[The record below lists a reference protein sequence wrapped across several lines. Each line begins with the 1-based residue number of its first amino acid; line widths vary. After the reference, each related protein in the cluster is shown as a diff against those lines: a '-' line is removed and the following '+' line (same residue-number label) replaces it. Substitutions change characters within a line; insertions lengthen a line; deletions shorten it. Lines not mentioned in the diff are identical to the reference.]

1 MPSSSTETLT
11 TQPTQPTQPPT
22 TLSTS
27 SEVRGRGVPAWA
39 SLLALA
45 VGGFAIGTTEFASM
59 GVLPDI
65 AGALNVTIPQA
76 GHAITA
82 YALGVV
88 LGAPAFAVLGARL
101 PRKGLL
107 LVLMAAITMA
117 NLASSLA
124 PSFPMLVA
132 ARFLSGL
139 PHGAYFGIGSV
150 VAAHLVPPE
159 RRARAVAA
167 MMMGLTVANIV
178 GVPLTTL
185 LGQNFGWRSVYLVV
199 VAIGL
204 LTMVAIELFVPRVAA
219 HDDASPRQELSALRR
234 PQVWLTLILAS
245 VGFGGMF
252 AVYSYVTPT
261 LVQVAGFRPAGVA
274 IAIALF
280 GVGMTVGT
288 YAGGRL
294 ADWSVLRTLALAPL
308 AVIAVLLSFTVTAHA
323 AVPATITLT
332 LLGATTSA
340 SIPALTARL
349 LDVSGDGKALA
360 ATLNHSAL
368 NIANA
373 LGAWLGGLV
382 IAAGLGYTAPAV
394 VGAGLS
400 VAGLGVLGVSVWLD
414 RRTGRREALAT
425 SISHGP
431 AGRSTSSN
439 DAIDQPE
446 LATTS
451 ASGPARQ

>member
-1 MPSSSTETLT
+1 MSFLSPHVPPSS
-11 TQPTQPTQPPT
+11 PT
-22 TLSTS
+22 TLSTARV
-27 SEVRGRGVPAWA
+27 VRGRGIPAWA

-65 AGALNVTIPQA
+65 ADALHVTIPQA

-88 LGAPAFAVLGARL
+88 VGAPAFAVLGARL

-107 LVLMAAITMA
+107 LVLMAAITVA

-124 PSFPMLVA
+124 PSFPMLVG

-204 LTMVAIELFVPRVAA
+204 LTMLAIELFVPRVAA

-234 PQVWLTLILAS
+234 PQVWLTLILGS

-261 LVQVAGFRPAGVA
+261 LVHVAGFRPAGVP

-280 GVGMTVGT
+280 GVGMTTGT

-308 AVIAVLLSFTVTAHA
+308 SVIAVLLTFTVTAHA
-323 AVPATITLT
+323 VVPATITLA

-400 VAGLGVLGVSVWLD
+400 VAGLGVLAMSVWLE
-414 RRTGRREALAT
+414 RRAT

-439 DAIDQPE
+439 DTTDQPE